1 MFLVIWFSWPFQT
14 HRERSTIS
22 IMNLSAARH
31 LGSLCISSPKLSA
44 FKNMAPITIY
54 TTLLGCF
61 VNTSGFFIF
70 VHEGGWPLIFLFV
83 WSLSH
88 FGIKLILVLQ
98 NKLENYFL
106 REF

>member
-1 MFLVIWFSWPFQT
+1 MLLVIRFSLPFQT
-14 HRERSTIS
+14 HTECSTIS
-22 IMNLSAARH
+22 IMNLPAARH
-31 LGSLCISSPKLSA
+31 LGSPCISSPKLSA

-54 TTLLGCF
+54 TTSLGCF
-61 VNTSGFFIF
+61 VNTSGFFIY
-70 VHEGGWPLIFLFV
+70 VHEAGWPLIFLFV

-88 FGIKLILVLQ
+88 FDIKLILVLL